1 MSISFR
7 QFEELQRTLCAI
19 QEGMSNLETLVE
31 SANNKPLTEKEVVE
45 MLSVSSKTLR
55 NYRNEGIIG
64 YSQIGK
70 KFFYRM
76 KDIQKML
83 DESYVEPLNFQDYD
97 IN

>member
-1 MSISFR
+1 MSITTR

-19 QEGMSNLETLVE
+19 QEGMSNLETQVE
-31 SANNKPLTEKEVVE
+31 SANNKPLTEKEVLE
-45 MLSVSSKTLR
+45 MLDISGKTLR
-55 NYRNEGIIG
+55 NYRNEGMIG

-83 DESYVEPLNFQDYD
+83 DETYVEPF
-97 IN
+97 